1 MQEQRRSSS
10 PFSRQILHDLSTR
23 QIPHWIRTF
32 KSPPVLYNIGKA
44 IRECASQ
51 SWEHA
56 IELFTRMDKIML
68 EMCHELDGPDRESME
83 KWRDLRANFIE
94 GTREGLFPAPE
105 RLRLPEGHFDIVHGP
120 LPSLPSSRS
129 AHENSS

>member
-1 MQEQRRSSS
+1 MY
-10 PFSRQILHDLSTR
+10 
-23 QIPHWIRTF
+23 
-32 KSPPVLYNIGKA
+32 KSPSLLYKIGKA
-44 IRECASQ
+44 IRECTNQ

-56 IELFTRMDKIML
+56 IELFTRMDEIMV
-68 EMCHELDGPDRESME
+68 EMCHELDGPHNQSME
-83 KWRDLRANFIE
+83 KWRDLHANFVR

-105 RLRLPEGHFDIVHGP
+105 RLQLPEGHFDIAHGP